1 MQVLLILQML
11 ALTKRSVCYSLERMP
26 KTYFRRCRRRTAAVQ
41 GIHSSGQ
48 TMHNFPGAT
57 KKLAQSIRAAGWL
70 LSGLAALP
78 LPTAFAADSADQ
90 EPTLKSVTVTATR
103 REESLQKVPVAVSVI
118 DGEQL
123 ERDNRNGVASIV
135 QQVPSLN
142 FRAGA
147 SNKDTSLF
155 VRGVGTIS
163 TSPGVEPT
171 VATVID
177 GVVYARP
184 GQSTLDLLDLERVE
198 VLRGPQGTLFG
209 KNASAGVL
217 NITSKAPTAET
228 HGYIDQ
234 SYYSGNESRTRFGL
248 GGSLIPDTLKGSI
261 STLFGSYD
269 GNVDNEHNGQEVNGY
284 NHKGARGKLEFTP
297 NDDLKFTFIADYMQS
312 HDDAP
317 NGVVSE
323 SLTPAFANALNPVRG
338 SSDNRK
344 INTDTRTH
352 VEDINK
358 GLSSQLDWQ
367 LGDYTL
373 TSITAWRGWDNTQY
387 QDGDRLSTITAA
399 FPGTADKGDLAF
411 DQYSQELRL
420 ASPKGEFLEYVG
432 GLFYM
437 HGKDEETYQ
446 RTLTTPTS
454 VNRGVAD
461 YSTTSDSYA
470 VFGESTLN
478 FTSNL
483 RGIAGLR
490 WTHDDLEYDHRRV
503 STSATTVSGIQ
514 PATSSSGSV
523 DEDGWSGRLGVQY
536 DLSDAVTTYLTYSR
550 GYKGPAYNV
559 FFNMQPR
566 DTDALKPETSNNWE
580 LGIKATSWNNRL
592 TTNLAIFHSDYDN
605 YQANFFDTVAGQ
617 VVTRLINAGSVST
630 EGVELDYALQATQQL
645 KFSGALAYTR
655 ARIDEFACPAGAAAS
670 CNVNGCRSVLT
681 GKATCAPITRLRW
694 ITAWISN
701 WAPTTAGRAKC
712 STTSARILTPNRA
725 PTGSGMPASP
735 WRITATAGAWR
746 CWARTL
752 RTSPIQ
758 LPWPVAAAT
767 FTARCHAMTNATLVC
782 NCARIFEHDSSTQA
796 GCISDGRRAPRRG
809 LASP

>member
-1 MQVLLILQML
+1 M
-11 ALTKRSVCYSLERMP
+11 
-26 KTYFRRCRRRTAAVQ
+26 YF
-41 GIHSSGQ
+41 ISGESQ
-48 TMHNFPGAT
+48 
-57 KKLAQSIRAAGWL
+57 KLAQSIRAATPRRSALGWVL
-70 LSGLAALP
+70 AGLATLP
-78 LPTAFAADSADQ
+78 VPGAFAADSTDQ

-103 REESLQKVPVAVSVI
+103 REESLQKVPVAVTVL

-123 ERDNRNGVASIV
+123 ERDNRNSVSSIV

-142 FRAGA
+142 FRTGA

-184 GQSTLDLLDLERVE
+184 GQSTLDLLDLQRVE

-217 NITSKAPTAET
+217 NITSNPPPSET

-234 SYYSGNESRTRFGL
+234 SFYTGNESRTRFGL
-248 GGSLIPDTLKGSI
+248 GGSLIPQTLKGSI
-261 STLFGSYD
+261 TTLFGTYD
-269 GNVDNEHNGQEVNGY
+269 GNVDNTFNGQEVNGY
-284 NHKGARGKLEFTP
+284 NHKGVRGKLEFTP
-297 NDDLKFTFIADYMQS
+297 NDDLTFTLIADYMQA

-317 NGVVSE
+317 NGVVSK
-323 SLTPAFANALNPVRG
+323 SLTPAFANALSPVNASG
-338 SSDNRK
+338 HNRD
-344 INTDTRTH
+344 INTETRSH
-352 VEDINK
+352 VDDINK
-358 GLSSQLDWQ
+358 GLSGQLDWQ

-387 QDGDRLSTITAA
+387 QDGDRLSTVTAA

-437 HGKDEETYQ
+437 HGKDDETYQ
-446 RTLTTPTS
+446 RTLTTPAS
-454 VNRGVAD
+454 VNRGIAD
-461 YSTTSDSYA
+461 YSTTNDSYA

-478 FTSNL
+478 FTEDF
-483 RGIAGLR
+483 RGIFGLR

-503 STSATTVSGIQ
+503 STSPIAVTGIQ
-514 PATSSSGSV
+514 PDTSSSGSV
-523 DEDGWSGRLGVQY
+523 DEDGWSGRVGVQY
-536 DLSDAVTTYLTYSR
+536 DLSDSVTTYLTYSR

-592 TTNLAIFHSDYDN
+592 TTNLAVFHSEYDN

-645 KFSGALAYTR
+645 KFSGALAYTH
-655 ARIDEFACPAGAAAS
+655 ARIDEFACPVGAAAS
-670 CNVNGCRSVLT
+670 CNVDGKPLPFSPDWKSYVRADYSIPLANGLDVELGTDYSWQSEVQYDISQNPDTKQGAYGIWNASVALADYNNGWRVALL
-681 GKATCAPITRLRW
+681 GKNLADKSYSPLLANGGNYIYRAVPRDDERYFGVQLR
-694 ITAWISN
+694 
-701 WAPTTAGRAKC
+701 KD
-712 STTSARILTPNRA
+712 
-725 PTGSGMPASP
+725 
-735 WRITATAGAWR
+735 
-746 CWARTL
+746 
-752 RTSPIQ
+752 
-758 LPWPVAAAT
+758 
-767 FTARCHAMTNATLVC
+767 F
-782 NCARIFEHDSSTQA
+782 
-796 GCISDGRRAPRRG
+796 
-809 LASP
+809 

>member
-1 MQVLLILQML
+1 M
-11 ALTKRSVCYSLERMP
+11 
-26 KTYFRRCRRRTAAVQ
+26 
-41 GIHSSGQ
+41 
-48 TMHNFPGAT
+48 
-57 KKLAQSIRAAGWL
+57 
-70 LSGLAALP
+70 
-78 LPTAFAADSADQ
+78 
-90 EPTLKSVTVTATR
+90 
-103 REESLQKVPVAVSVI
+103 I

-123 ERDNRNGVASIV
+123 ERDSRNSVATIV

-142 FRAGA
+142 FRTGA

-184 GQSTLDLLDLERVE
+184 GQATLDLMDLQRVE

-217 NITSKAPTAET
+217 NITSKAPTADT
-228 HGYIDQ
+228 HGYVDQ
-234 SYYSGNESRTRFGL
+234 SYFSGNESRTRFGL
-248 GGSLIPDTLKGSI
+248 GGSLIPQTLKGSI
-261 STLFGSYD
+261 TTLFGSYD
-269 GNVDNEHNGQEVNGY
+269 GNVDNTYNGQEVNGC
-284 NHKGARGKLEFTP
+284 NRKGARGTLEFTP
-297 NDDLKFTFIADYMQS
+297 NDELTFTFIADYMQS

-317 NGVVSE
+317 NGVVSQA
-323 SLTPAFANALNPVRG
+323 LTPAFASALSPVRA

-344 INTDTRTH
+344 INTNTRTH
-352 VEDINK
+352 VEDVNQ
-358 GLSSQLDWQ
+358 GLSGQLDWQ

-387 QDGDRLSTITAA
+387 QDGDRLGTINAA
-399 FPGTADKGDLAF
+399 FPGTADKGELAF

-454 VNRGVAD
+454 RNRGIAD
-461 YSTTSDSYA
+461 YSTRNDSYA

-478 FTSNL
+478 FRSDF

-490 WTHDDLEYDHRRV
+490 FTHDDLEYDHRRV

-514 PATSSSGSV
+514 PATRSSGSV
-523 DEDGWSGRLGVQY
+523 DEDGWSGRLGLQY
-536 DLSDAVTTYLTYSR
+536 DLSDSVTSYLTYSR

-566 DTDALKPETSNNWE
+566 DTEALKPETSNTWE
-580 LGIKATSWNNRL
+580 AGIKATTWNNRL
-592 TTNLAIFHSDYDN
+592 TTNLAVFHSEYDN

-630 EGVELDYALQATQQL
+630 EGVELDYALQATRQL
-645 KFSGALAYTR
+645 KLSGALAYTH
-655 ARIDEFACPAGAAAS
+655 ARIDQFACPAGAAAS
-670 CNVNGCRSVLT
+670 CNVDGKPLPYTPDWKSYVRADYNIPLDNGLDIELGTDYSWQSEVQYDISQNPDTQQGAYGLWNASVALADYTDGWRVALLAKNLT
-681 GKATCAPITRLRW
+681 DK
-694 ITAWISN
+694 SY
-701 WAPTTAGRAKC
+701 
-712 STTSARILTPNRA
+712 
-725 PTGSGMPASP
+725 SP
-735 WRITATAGAWR
+735 
-746 CWARTL
+746 L
-752 RTSPIQ
+752 
-758 LPWPVAAAT
+758 
-767 FTARCHAMTNATLVC
+767 
-782 NCARIFEHDSSTQA
+782 
-796 GCISDGRRAPRRG
+796 
-809 LASP
+809 LASGGSYIYRAVPRDDERYFGVQLRKDF

>member
-1 MQVLLILQML
+1 MHKFPRQP
-11 ALTKRSVCYSLERMP
+11 KR
-26 KTYFRRCRRRTAAVQ
+26 
-41 GIHSSGQ
+41 
-48 TMHNFPGAT
+48 
-57 KKLAQSIRAAGWL
+57 LAQSIRAASWL
-70 LSGLAALP
+70 FAGLAALP
-78 LPTAFAADSADQ
+78 APAAFAAGTGEQ
-90 EPTLKSVTVTATR
+90 EATLQAVTVTATR

-123 ERDNRNGVASIV
+123 ERDSRNSVATIV

-142 FRAGA
+142 FRTGA

-184 GQSTLDLLDLERVE
+184 GQATLDLMDLQRVE

-217 NITSKAPTAET
+217 NITSKVPTAET
-228 HGYIDQ
+228 HGYVDQ
-234 SYYSGNESRTRFGL
+234 SYFSGNESRTRFGL
-248 GGSLIPDTLKGSI
+248 GGSLIPETLKGSI
-261 STLFGSYD
+261 TTLFGSYD
-269 GNVDNEHNGQEVNGY
+269 GNVDNLYNGQEVNGY
-284 NHKGARGKLEFTP
+284 NRKGARGKLEFTP
-297 NDDLKFTFIADYMQS
+297 NDELTFTFIADYMQS

-317 NGVVSE
+317 NGVVSQA
-323 SLTPAFANALNPVRG
+323 LTPAFASALNPVRA

-344 INTDTRTH
+344 INTNTRTH
-352 VEDINK
+352 VEDVNK
-358 GLSSQLDWQ
+358 GLSGQLDWQ

-387 QDGDRLSTITAA
+387 QDGDRLGTITAA

-437 HGKDEETYQ
+437 HGKDDETYQ

-454 VNRGVAD
+454 SNRGIAD
-461 YSTTSDSYA
+461 YSTSNDSYA

-478 FTSNL
+478 FRSDF

-490 WTHDDLEYDHRRV
+490 FTHDDLEYDHRRV

-523 DEDGWSGRLGVQY
+523 DEDGWSGRLGLQY
-536 DLSDAVTTYLTYSR
+536 DLSDSVTSYLTYSR

-566 DTDALKPETSNNWE
+566 DTEALKPETSNTWE
-580 LGIKATSWNNRL
+580 AGIKATTWNNRL
-592 TTNLAIFHSDYDN
+592 TTNLAVFHSEYDN

-630 EGVELDYALQATQQL
+630 EGVELDYALQATRQL
-645 KFSGALAYTR
+645 KLSGALAYTH
-655 ARIDEFACPAGAAAS
+655 ARIDQFACPAGAAAS
-670 CNVNGCRSVLT
+670 CNVDGKPLPYTPDWKSYVRADYNIPLDNGLDIELGTDYSWQSEVQYDISQNPDTKQGAYGLWNASVALADYTDGWRVALLAKNLT
-681 GKATCAPITRLRW
+681 DK
-694 ITAWISN
+694 SY
-701 WAPTTAGRAKC
+701 
-712 STTSARILTPNRA
+712 
-725 PTGSGMPASP
+725 SP
-735 WRITATAGAWR
+735 
-746 CWARTL
+746 L
-752 RTSPIQ
+752 
-758 LPWPVAAAT
+758 
-767 FTARCHAMTNATLVC
+767 
-782 NCARIFEHDSSTQA
+782 
-796 GCISDGRRAPRRG
+796 
-809 LASP
+809 LASGGSYIYRAVPRDDERYFGVQLRKDF

>member
-1 MQVLLILQML
+1 
-11 ALTKRSVCYSLERMP
+11 
-26 KTYFRRCRRRTAAVQ
+26 
-41 GIHSSGQ
+41 
-48 TMHNFPGAT
+48 MHNTPAVPHT
-57 KKLAQSIRAAGWL
+57 LAQSIRAATPRRAHLSWL
-70 LSGLAALP
+70 LAGLTALP
-78 LPTAFAADSADQ
+78 LPGAFAADSADT

-103 REESLQKVPVAVSVI
+103 REESLQKVPVAVTVL

-123 ERDNRNGVASIV
+123 ERDNRTSVSSIV

-142 FRAGA
+142 FRTGA

-184 GQSTLDLLDLERVE
+184 GQSTLDLLDLDRIE

-217 NITSKAPTAET
+217 NITSKAPTSET

-234 SYYSGNESRTRFGL
+234 SYYSGNESRTRFGI
-248 GGSLIPDTLKGSI
+248 GASLIPDTLKGSF
-261 STLFGSYD
+261 TALVGSYD
-269 GNVDNEHNGQEVNGY
+269 GNVDNVYNGQEVNGY
-284 NHKGARGKLEFTP
+284 NHKGARGKLAFTP
-297 NDDLKFTFIADYMQS
+297 DDDVKFTLIADYMQS

-317 NGVVSE
+317 NGVITQSLAPTFTGALSPVS
-323 SLTPAFANALNPVRG
+323 P

-352 VEDINK
+352 INDTNK
-358 GLSSQLDWQ
+358 GISGQLDWN

-387 QDGDRLSTITAA
+387 QDGDRLSSVTAA
-399 FPGTADKGDLAF
+399 FPGTADKGDLSF
-411 DQYSQELRL
+411 DQYSQEIRL

-437 HGKDEETYQ
+437 HGKDDETYQ
-446 RTLTTPTS
+446 RTLTTTTR
-454 VNRGVAD
+454 VDRGIAN

-478 FTSNL
+478 VTSRF

-490 WTHDDLEYDHRRV
+490 YTHDRLEYDHRRV
-503 STSATTVSGIQ
+503 STSATAVSGIN

-523 DEDGWSGRLGVQY
+523 DEDGWSGRLGAQY

-566 DTDALKPETSNNWE
+566 DTQALKPETSNNWE
-580 LGIKATSWNNRL
+580 LGIKTSTWNHRL
-592 TTNLAIFHSDYDN
+592 TANLAIFHSDYDN
-605 YQANFFDTVAGQ
+605 YQANFYDTVAGQ

-645 KFSGALAYTR
+645 KLSGALAYTR
-655 ARIDEFACPAGAAAS
+655 ARIDEFACPVGAAAS
-670 CNVNGCRSVLT
+670 CNVNGKTLPFSPDWKTYVRADYTLPLDNGLDIELGTDYGWQSEVQYDISQNPNTKQGAYGIWNASVALADYSNGWRVSVL
-681 GKATCAPITRLRW
+681 GKNLANTSYSPLLASGGNYIY
-694 ITAWISN
+694 
-701 WAPTTAGRAKC
+701 RAVP
-712 STTSARILTPNRA
+712 RDDERYF
-725 PTGSGMPASP
+725 G
-735 WRITATAGAWR
+735 
-746 CWARTL
+746 
-752 RTSPIQ
+752 IQ
-758 LPWPVAAAT
+758 LRKD
-767 FTARCHAMTNATLVC
+767 F
-782 NCARIFEHDSSTQA
+782 
-796 GCISDGRRAPRRG
+796 
-809 LASP
+809 